1 MGRDTL
7 SNNARDGNLEIR
19 RNTMKKRKGLAQQV
33 LQGSHELDRMREEI
47 QTIICILASWVPNLS
62 VGSAKI
68 NKDWD
73 LGHFW
78 SIQSCQINLRT
89 RVGLEFNFQKV
100 FDKAAGH
107 TIVLYSTLR
116 PESIKVE
123 HLILIHG
130 NLHRLVELV
139 LTTFPQIKQKPEVK
153 AILEAGEL
161 PDD

>member
-1 MGRDTL
+1 MKTRD
-7 SNNARDGNLEIR
+7 
-19 RNTMKKRKGLAQQV
+19 LAQQV
-33 LQGSHELDRMREEI
+33 LRGSRELDRMKEEI
-47 QTIICILASWVPNLS
+47 RMIMCILESWVPNLKVES
-62 VGSAKI
+62 EQI
-68 NKDWD
+68 NQDWN

-78 SIQSCQINLRT
+78 SIQNSQHVNLRT
-89 RVGLEFNFQKV
+89 RFCLEFNFQQE

-107 TIVLYSTLR
+107 TTVLYSTLR

-139 LTTFPQIKQKPEVK
+139 LKTFPQIKQRPEVK